1 MRVAEMATRP
11 VTPAGDATGDASGAE
26 RGAVVVVEGLRKSY
40 GKTVAVDGISFTV
53 GRGEVFGLLGR
64 NGAGK
69 TTTLEMIEGLRPS
82 NGGTVTVAGIDLAR
96 DPQAVRRAIGV
107 QLQEAAFFDRLS
119 LRELLT
125 LFADLYG
132 CRADV
137 AALLARVG
145 LADKARSSVKTLSG
159 GQKRRFSI
167 AVALVNRP
175 RVLFLDEPT
184 TGLDPHARR
193 SLWDLV
199 RSLRQ
204 QGLATVL
211 TTHYIEETEA
221 LCDRVAIL
229 DAGRVVALDSP
240 PALIRRLLA
249 TGFTKPVEVFPATLE
264 DVFLRLTGRAM
275 QDREMEVVR

>member
-1 MRVAEMATRP
+1 MRVAETATRP
-11 VTPAGDATGDASGAE
+11 VTPAGDDTGDAIEAE
-26 RGAVVVVEGLRKSY
+26 TAAVVAVEGLRKSY
-40 GKTVAVDGISFTV
+40 GATVAVDGISFTV

-69 TTTLEMIEGLRPS
+69 TTTLEMIEGLRRPD
-82 NGGTVTVAGIDLAR
+82 GGTVTVAGIDLAR

-137 AALLARVG
+137 TALLAQVG

-175 RVLFLDEPT
+175 QVLFLDEPT

-193 SLWDLV
+193 SLWGLV
-199 RSLRQ
+199 RSLRE

-211 TTHYIEETEA
+211 TTHYIEEAEA

-229 DAGRVVALDSP
+229 DAGRIVALDSP
-240 PALIRRLLA
+240 PVLIRRLLA

-264 DVFLRLTGRAM
+264 DVFLQLTGRAM
-275 QDREMEVVR
+275 EVVE